1 MTNELKILFER
12 AEGIKGKNFTINDVY
27 DVLNSAVNY
36 YTPSFLRQKYIEL
49 KEELD
54 EYVRNN
60 DFTQSSE

>member
-1 MTNELKILFER
+1 MTNELKILFQR
-12 AEGIKGKNFTINDVY
+12 AKEIKGKNFTINDVY